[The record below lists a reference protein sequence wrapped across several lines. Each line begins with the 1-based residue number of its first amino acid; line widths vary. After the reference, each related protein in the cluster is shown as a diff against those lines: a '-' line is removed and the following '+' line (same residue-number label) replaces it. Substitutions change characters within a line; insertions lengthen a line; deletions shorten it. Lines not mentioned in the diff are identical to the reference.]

1 MQEKVQA
8 AWTSEM
14 FLKYVEQCA
23 YDAPQIAILVHQEGG
38 VGSLQICH
46 LAPPL
51 VLVVVVAAAAAFLG
65 FLLRKLLG
73 NAGNLRRNR
82 RSKAALWLSS
92 SANVWVDGR

>member
-1 MQEKVQA
+1 
-8 AWTSEM
+8 M

-23 YDAPQIAILVHQEGG
+23 YDVPQIAILVYQEGG
-38 VGSLQICH
+38 VGSLQICQ

-51 VLVVVVAAAAAFLG
+51 LVVVVVAAAAAAAFLG

-82 RSKAALWLSS
+82 PSKVAL
-92 SANVWVDGR
+92 